1 MSSTSSMF
9 PKQNTHPSFE
19 ILDIDLN
26 GDVFLLVSPKETIQS
41 RSHGDGGN
49 SDGEYDSDLNR
60 VINPNNAKES
70 AAKLRVSSSILFNA
84 SKSFGALFA
93 PCSAE
98 GQDLCNSATQS
109 ELKEIKIIGC
119 KKAVVYL
126 CALLHKR
133 LDLVPACITGRDI
146 WALVELADEYGC
158 LALAQPLISE
168 MLKSPGQEVAS
179 LPTSL
184 GIAYIL
190 RNESAFHTLSSALVF
205 RWAGSYATIP
215 NSRCCED
222 LPRDIISGGK
232 CQVITSDPPE
242 QGNDTMKFT
251 TAILHLMAE
260 SLAIDR
266 CSSLADFLRCFVPFN
281 MQYERRAGLSAAD
294 NPDYLTDRWYYPR
307 LLKLIAST
315 REPCKGFP
323 LESVC
328 SEDDTTVE
336 DRLLSYRMA
345 RATVEEARVA
355 RESYQYNPLDFLR
368 TTRPGR
374 TGRGG
379 RHMPLATRLNRRGRR

>member
-1 MSSTSSMF
+1 MSSTSSVF

-70 AAKLRVSSSILFNA
+70 AAKLRVSSSILSNA
-84 SKSFGALFA
+84 SKSFKALFA
-93 PCSAE
+93 PCSVE

-109 ELKEIKIIGC
+109 EPKEITITGC

-133 LDLVPACITGRDI
+133 LDLVPDCIAARDI
-146 WALVELADEYGC
+146 WALVELANDYGC

-168 MLKSPGQEVAS
+168 MLKSPAQEVAS

-205 RWAGSYATIP
+205 RWAGSYATIY
-215 NSRCCED
+215 NYQCCED
-222 LPRDIISGGK
+222 LPIDIILRLEEQRAGARVYCLGQLNIAIAGGK
-232 CQVITSDPPE
+232 CQVITSDPPKR
-242 QGNDTMKFT
+242 GNDSMKLT
-251 TAILHLMAE
+251 TEIMHLMAE
-260 SLAIDR
+260 TLTNGQASPTFCAV
-266 CSSLADFLRCFVPFN
+266 S
-281 MQYERRAGLSAAD
+281 YLSA
-294 NPDYLTDRWYYPR
+294 R
-307 LLKLIAST
+307 ST
-315 REPCKGFP
+315 NDE
-323 LESVC
+323 
-328 SEDDTTVE
+328 
-336 DRLLSYRMA
+336 
-345 RATVEEARVA
+345 RA
-355 RESYQYNPLDFLR
+355 
-368 TTRPGR
+368 
-374 TGRGG
+374 
-379 RHMPLATRLNRRGRR
+379 

>member
-1 MSSTSSMF
+1 MSSTSSVF

-70 AAKLRVSSSILFNA
+70 AAKLRVSSSILSNA
-84 SKSFGALFA
+84 SKSFKALFA
-93 PCSAE
+93 PCSVE

-109 ELKEIKIIGC
+109 EPKEITITGC

-133 LDLVPACITGRDI
+133 LDLVPDCIAARDI
-146 WALVELADEYGC
+146 WALVELANDYGC

-168 MLKSPGQEVAS
+168 MLKSPAQEVAS

-205 RWAGSYATIP
+205 RWAGSYATIY
-215 NSRCCED
+215 NYQCCED
-222 LPRDIISGGK
+222 LPIDIICHHVRSA
-232 CQVITSDPPE
+232 QTRQRLYE
-242 QGNDTMKFT
+242 
-251 TAILHLMAE
+251 AY
-260 SLAIDR
+260 DR
-266 CSSLADFLRCFVPFN
+266 NHAFDGRDLDKRSSLADFLRCFVPFST
-281 MQYERRAGLSAAD
+281 QYERRAGLSAAD
-294 NPDYLTDRWYYPR
+294 NPDYLTDKWYYPR
-307 LLKLIAST
+307 LLKLIATT
-315 REPCKGFP
+315 REACKGFP
-323 LESVC
+323 LKSVR
-328 SEDDTTVE
+328 SGDDTTVE
-336 DRLLSYRMA
+336 DRLLSYRVA
-345 RATVEEARVA
+345 RGTVEEARAA

-379 RHMPLATRLNRRGRR
+379 WQSRHMPLVTDLNRRGRR